1 MRALLIGAACAAPM
15 LVPLSAQ
22 NAVLRTLLDRDR
34 GDAPP
39 ARLVVVDA
47 KGSRALADGFSSL
60 LSSETLRVYAVPVQD
75 LAMGGAETR
84 AALAKQPQWF
94 LLEAKSDAVLAGGMT
109 LPSPAAL
116 AQILERAGFRDRARE
131 LRAYLKR
138 DPDSLEARDQLLSVL
153 RQRGEAAALR
163 FLGVQVESPEER
175 LERGDEAALFEDGST
190 KADLSKAKPLNPVQD
205 LEAWSAF
212 TGELDAAFRGGQWR
226 ELDQAWLRGGRPLDE
241 ASPTLQGLYLRWM
254 PEVEAALREDP
265 SSESLWALWCWM
277 SQATGGHRLGPLLA
291 SLQPSPLT
299 PKGDWPPPRA
309 ARLWLE
315 TAKTP
320 ADWAALKAHYEAVWE
335 EGFHSLRERSVEK
348 SSIPWERDWSE
359 ALAPLIE
366 SCLRSGDAARAE
378 SLLRGAMS
386 ASAWSGLSARAS
398 ALAARCGKP
407 ALAKRWAAWGAAR

>member
-1 MRALLIGAACAAPM
+1 MLFPLRA
-15 LVPLSAQ
+15 Q
-22 NAVLRTLLDRDR
+22 TAVLRTLLDRDR

-39 ARLVVVDA
+39 ARLVIVDA
-47 KGSRALADGFSSL
+47 KGSRALSDGFSGL
-60 LSSETLRVYAVPVQD
+60 LGSEALRVYAVPVQS
-75 LAMGGAETR
+75 LAMGGSEAH
-84 AALAKQPQWF
+84 AAQTKQPQW
-94 LLEAKSDAVLAGGMT
+94 LLLDTQSEAVLAKGLT
-109 LPSPAAL
+109 LPSAAAF
-116 AQILERAGFRDRARE
+116 AQVLESAGFHDRARE

-138 DPDSLEARDQLLSVL
+138 DPDSLEARDQLLSIL

-163 FLGVQVESPEER
+163 FLGIQVESPEER
-175 LERGDEAALFEDGST
+175 LERGDDTALFEDGST
-190 KADLSKAKPLNPVQD
+190 KADLSKAKPLSPVQD

-226 ELDQAWLRGGRPLDE
+226 GLDLAWLRDARPLDE

-254 PEVEAALREDP
+254 PEVENALRENP

-335 EGFHSLRERSVEK
+335 EGFHPLIQRSVEK
-348 SSIPWERDWSE
+348 SSIPWERDWAD

-366 SCLRSGDAARAE
+366 CCLRSGDAARAE

-386 ASAWSGLSARAS
+386 ASTWSGLPARAS
-398 ALAARCGKP
+398 ALAARCGNP
-407 ALAKRWAAWGAAR
+407 VLAKRWAAWGGAR